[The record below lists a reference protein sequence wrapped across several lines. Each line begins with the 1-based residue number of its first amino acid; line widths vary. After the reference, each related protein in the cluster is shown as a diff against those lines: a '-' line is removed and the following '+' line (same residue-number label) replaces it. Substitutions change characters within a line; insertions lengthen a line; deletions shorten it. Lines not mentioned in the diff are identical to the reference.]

1 MLELRRTCI
10 LEAMQPFVHI
20 GYHKTGSTFLQK
32 RVFRRGPGFSLVAEG
47 NALRPAFVPLQSA
60 DPFSFDP
67 VAVRE
72 TFRPAM
78 EKAREQDL
86 VPVFAAERLSGS
98 PQSGG
103 YDSKQI
109 AERLAATFPEARVLM
124 VIREQTDMLVSV
136 YKQYVKMG
144 GPGTFRQYVSPHSR
158 AFRIPLFDFRY
169 FEYHRLVG
177 CYQNLFGAENV
188 LVLPYEL
195 LRDRPRA
202 FVKHIGT
209 FADARVAPSY
219 NFEPMRPSPSALAL
233 SFKRRANRWV
243 VRDDLNP
250 APPFEMEGANQAL
263 LRLCRKVDAKV
274 PARLRAQRE
283 RHLRTLVEEVVDRR
297 YVKSNATTAELTG
310 LDLAAFGY
318 TCK

>member
-1 MLELRRTCI
+1 M
-10 LEAMQPFVHI
+10 
-20 GYHKTGSTFLQK
+20 
-32 RVFRRGPGFSLVAEG
+32 VAEG
-47 NALRPAFVPLQSA
+47 NALRPAFIYT
-60 DPFSFDP
+60 DPFSFDHA
-67 VAVRE
+67 AVHDIRE
-72 TFRPAM
+72 RFRPAI

-98 PQSGG
+98 PESGG

-124 VIREQTDMLVSV
+124 VIREQRDMLVSV
-136 YKQYVKMG
+136 YKRYVKMG
-144 GPGTFRQYVSPHSR
+144 GTGTFRQYVTPRSR
-158 AFRIPLFDFRY
+158 SRGCPYFDFRF

-177 CYQNLFGAENV
+177 CYQNLFGAGNV

-202 FVKHIGT
+202 FVEHIGT

-219 NFEPMRPSPSALAL
+219 NFKPMRTSPSALAL
-233 SFKRRANRWV
+233 SFKRRANWWV
-243 VRDDLNP
+243 VRDELNP
-250 APPFEMEGANQAL
+250 APPFEVEGANHAL

-274 PARLRAQRE
+274 PAKLRAQRE

>member
-1 MLELRRTCI
+1 M
-10 LEAMQPFVHI
+10 
-20 GYHKTGSTFLQK
+20 
-32 RVFRRGPGFSLVAEG
+32 VAEG
-47 NALRPAFVPLQSA
+47 NALRPAFIYT
-60 DPFSFDP
+60 DPFSFDHA
-67 VAVRE
+67 AVRDIRE
-72 TFRPAM
+72 RFRPAI

-98 PQSGG
+98 PESGG

-124 VIREQTDMLVSV
+124 VIREQRDMLVSV
-136 YKQYVKMG
+136 YKRYVKMG
-144 GPGTFRQYVSPHSR
+144 GTGTFRQYVTPRSR
-158 AFRIPLFDFRY
+158 SRGCPYFDFRF

-177 CYQNLFGAENV
+177 CYQNLFGAGNV

-202 FVKHIGT
+202 FVEHIGT

-219 NFEPMRPSPSALAL
+219 NFKPMRSSPSALAL
-233 SFKRRANRWV
+233 SFKRRANWWV
-243 VRDDLNP
+243 VRDELNP
-250 APPFEMEGANQAL
+250 APPFEVEGANHAL

-297 YVKSNATTAELTG
+297 YVNSNATTAELTG
-310 LDLAAFGY
+310 LDLTEFGY
-318 TCK
+318 ACK